1 MNLST
6 LRKEVHYMLYPI
18 QEENLIAYLEELSDY
33 DEVERIELALECD
46 DYDIYVAEMMSGRE
60 YFVIY
65 NQQPLSV
72 LAKSGI
78 CNEPQDAIE
87 IFEAFDA

>member
-1 MNLST
+1 MSLST
-6 LRKEVHYMLYPI
+6 LRKWGAFYVISYSRRKL
-18 QEENLIAYLEELSDY
+18 NSYLEELSDH
-33 DEVERIELALECD
+33 DEVERIELALECN

-78 CNEPQDAIE
+78 CSNPQDAIE